1 MVVMKTALMFSSH
14 FSMALYYVE
23 DIYDIKY
30 SFTLFFFFFFPMINT
45 SEIQIQELKSK
56 EM

>member
-30 SFTLFFFFFFPMINT
+30 SFTLFFFFFPMINT

>member
-1 MVVMKTALMFSSH
+1 MKTALLFSSH

-30 SFTLFFFFFFPMINT
+30 SFTFFFFFFSVINT
-45 SEIQIQELKSK
+45 SEIQIQDLKSK

>member
-1 MVVMKTALMFSSH
+1 MVVMKTALVFSSH
-14 FSMALYYVE
+14 FSMALYYVV

-30 SFTLFFFFFFPMINT
+30 SFTLFFFFPMINT